1 MQMSRLDKAINL
13 VVIVIPPAGVI
24 LAAVLLWNN
33 GFDAIDLGLCIVLY
47 ILTGFGITVGYHRLF
62 THRAFAAKP
71 WVSNALAVLGSMALE
86 GPLSD
91 WVADHRKHHAHT
103 DVEGDPHSPH
113 LGKGSGLSGLFHAH
127 LGWIFHEEDRAD
139 SARYAKDILEDPSL
153 SLISRMFPV
162 LAIFSVLLPGLLG
175 YALHGF
181 EIAGLLTGLLWGGLV
196 RLFFLHHVT
205 WSINSVCHYSGSRRF
220 ALEDQ
225 STNVFWLAIPS
236 LGESW
241 HHNHHAFPRS
251 ARHGLRR
258 WELDPSAA
266 LIRLMGRLG
275 LAWNLVEISPERQSQ
290 LEAQSAEADAT
301 PGDPA
306 GLSQG
311 VELPAPLTRRA
322 RMSRAVRAILPRK
335 PAAKPSG

>member
-1 MQMSRLDKAINL
+1 MEMSRLDKAINL
-13 VVIVIPPAGVI
+13 IVIVVPFVGVI
-24 LAAVLLWNN
+24 FAAVMLWDH
-33 GFDAIDLGLCIVLY
+33 GIDAIDLGLFLVFY

-62 THRAFAAKP
+62 THKAFAAKP
-71 WVSNALAVLGSMALE
+71 WVSNTLAILGSMALE
-86 GPLSD
+86 GPVAD

-113 LGKGSGLSGLFHAH
+113 LGEGSGLKGLFHAH

-139 SARYAKDILEDPSL
+139 SAKYAKDILEDPSL
-153 SLISRMFPV
+153 SLISRQFPA
-162 LAIFSVLLPGLLG
+162 LAIIGVLLPGLLG

-205 WSINSVCHYSGSRRF
+205 WSINSVCHFSGSRRF
-220 ALEDQ
+220 ALDDY

-251 ARHGLRR
+251 AVHGLRR

-266 LIRLMGRLG
+266 LIRTLGKLG

-290 LEAQSAEADAT
+290 LEADAL
-301 PGDPA
+301 PEPVEPKASGKGKKPA
-306 GLSQG
+306 IRS
-311 VELPAPLTRRA
+311 RRA
-322 RMSRAVRAILPRK
+322 RFVGAIRALGPKK
-335 PAAKPSG
+335 PAAKPTA

>member
-1 MQMSRLDKAINL
+1 MEMSRLDKAINL
-13 VVIVIPPAGVI
+13 IVIVVPFVGVI
-24 LAAVLLWNN
+24 FAAVMLWNR
-33 GFDAIDLGLCIVLY
+33 GVDAIDLGLFLVFY
-47 ILTGFGITVGYHRLF
+47 VLTGFGITVGYHRLF

-71 WVSNALAVLGSMALE
+71 WVSNTLAVLGSMALE
-86 GPLSD
+86 GPVAD

-113 LGKGSGLSGLFHAH
+113 LGEGSGLRGLFHAH

-139 SARYAKDILEDPSL
+139 SSHYAKDILEDPSL
-153 SLISRMFPV
+153 SLISRQFPALAV
-162 LAIFSVLLPGLLG
+162 LGVLLPGLLG

-205 WSINSVCHYSGSRRF
+205 WSINSVCHFSGTRRF
-220 ALEDQ
+220 PLEDH

-251 ARHGLRR
+251 AEHGLRR

-266 LIRLMGRLG
+266 LIRLLARAG

-290 LEAQSAEADAT
+290 LEAEALADA
-301 PGDPA
+301 A
-306 GLSQG
+306 GTDDSS
-311 VELPAPLTRRA
+311 VPDATSA
-322 RMSRAVRAILPRK
+322 RLPRRTRAWRALRALVPKK
-335 PAAKPSG
+335 PATKPSV